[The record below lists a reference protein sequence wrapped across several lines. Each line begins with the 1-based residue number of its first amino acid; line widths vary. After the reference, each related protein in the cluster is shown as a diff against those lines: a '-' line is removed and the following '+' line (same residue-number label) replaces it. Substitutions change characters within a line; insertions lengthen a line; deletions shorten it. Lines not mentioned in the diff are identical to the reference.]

1 MCRHHGES
9 DPQQLITT
17 LCEDLLAQC
26 PTDHGPS
33 PLPVLGSCRGVRGI
47 RPRLISPATGCSG
60 LLIPEDGGY
69 LIAVCAAQP
78 QGRQNFSAA
87 HEIIHTFFREVCPAA
102 TASPEEERLCDLGAV
117 VLTMPV
123 ARFGPFLQARPLCLA
138 SLDECRQEFA
148 VSITAAGRR
157 AMELTDVPACLFV
170 GQKAQ
175 TLAQA
180 RAGSG
185 APQLRI
191 VKWWPSARWPV
202 AGSHLNLPVSP
213 QSMIGQAFAC
223 QDYRAGRGSLGT
235 PFRAGTYTIEARG
248 ARYPL
253 GTGVRRVLALAS
265 GPIADV
271 HGK

>member
-1 MCRHHGES
+1 
-9 DPQQLITT
+9 

-47 RPRLISPATGCSG
+47 QPRLISPATGCSG

-87 HEIIHTFFREVCPAA
+87 HEIVHTFFREVCPAA

-123 ARFGPFLQARPLCLA
+123 ARFGPFLQARPLCLG
-138 SLDECRQEFA
+138 SLDECCQEFA

-170 GQKAQ
+170 GQKAR

-191 VKWWPSARWPV
+191 VKWWPSARWPF

-213 QSMIGQAFAC
+213 QSVIGQAFAC
-223 QDYRAGRGSLGT
+223 QDYRAGQGSLGT
-235 PFRAGTYTIEARG
+235 PFRAGTYAIEARG

-271 HGK
+271 HGS

>member
-1 MCRHHGES
+1 M
-9 DPQQLITT
+9 
-17 LCEDLLAQC
+17 
-26 PTDHGPS
+26 
-33 PLPVLGSCRGVRGI
+33 LGSCRGVRGI
-47 RPRLISPATGCSG
+47 QPRLISPATGCSG
-60 LLIPEDGGY
+60 LLIPQDGGY

-87 HEIIHTFFREVCPAA
+87 HEIVHTFFREVRPAA

-138 SLDECRQEFA
+138 SIDECCREFA

-180 RAGSG
+180 RAGNG
-185 APQLRI
+185 A
-191 VKWWPSARWPV
+191 
-202 AGSHLNLPVSP
+202 
-213 QSMIGQAFAC
+213 
-223 QDYRAGRGSLGT
+223 RGSGSSNGG
-235 PFRAGTYTIEARG
+235 PRHAGPSPAAISTSRCHSD
-248 ARYPL
+248 R
-253 GTGVRRVLALAS
+253 
-265 GPIADV
+265 
-271 HGK
+271 